1 MPIRIPEDLPARDI
15 LVREGVNVMDERQ
28 AARQDIRP
36 LQIGLLNLM
45 PNKIRTETQF
55 ARLLGS
61 TPLQIDLT
69 LIRIGGHAAKNTS
82 EEHLIAFY
90 QTWEEVAH
98 RKFDG
103 FIITGAPLET
113 MDYEAVTYW
122 DEITR
127 IFEWSRT
134 NVHSTFAI
142 CWGAMAALH
151 HFNGVPKRALEKKAF
166 GVFPHLNLKPSSP
179 YLAGYS
185 DEVNICVSRWA
196 DIARADIPAD
206 SGLDVLLESQEAGLC
221 LLSEADGNRLHLL
234 NHVEYD
240 STTLAEEYFRDVE
253 AGKAIEV
260 PRNYFPEN
268 NPALPPLNRWRSHAF
283 LLFGNWL
290 NQVYQTTSFDLS
302 KIGEDAA
309 AG

>member
-1 MPIRIPEDLPARDI
+1 MPIRIPEDLPARDV

-45 PNKIRTETQF
+45 PNKVRTETQF

-82 EEHLIAFY
+82 EEHLISFY

-113 MDYEAVTYW
+113 MPYEDVTYW
-122 DEITR
+122 DGITR
-127 IFEWSRT
+127 IFEWTRT
-134 NVHSTFAI
+134 NVHSTFSI
-142 CWGAMAALH
+142 CWGAMAALY
-151 HFNGVPKRALEKKAF
+151 HFHGVPKQALEKKAF

-196 DIARADIPAD
+196 DISRRDIPAD
-206 SGLDVLLESQEAGLC
+206 SGLDILLESKDAGLC

-240 STTLAEEYFRDVE
+240 STTLAEEYFRDFD
-253 AGKAIEV
+253 AGKAIEI
-260 PRNYFPEN
+260 PRNYFPEDD
-268 NPALPPLNRWRSHAF
+268 PSQPPLNRWRSHAF

-290 NQVYQTTSFDLS
+290 NQVYQTTSFDLER
-302 KIGEDAA
+302 IGE
-309 AG
+309 G